1 MDLEQSMHF
10 FSNARVL
17 KLLDDPG
24 RKRLLQAAE
33 ALTLPDG
40 AVLVREGEAGD
51 ALFLIVSGI
60 ASVSIDNFGES
71 KPVAELTDGAFFGE
85 MAVIT
90 NQARSAT
97 VIARGE
103 LAVLKIP
110 KQQVQEILA
119 DYPKMKE
126 LVAKVGLA
134 RTEDTMDKMLE
145 D

>member
-1 MDLEQSMHF
+1 MHF